1 MFQSKKIVV
10 VLPAF
15 NAHKTLKD
23 TYSEIPFEIVDE
35 VVLVDDASDDE
46 TIKEARKIG
55 IKHLVIHDQNKGYGA
70 NQKSCYDKALE
81 LDADVIVMLHPDY
94 QYPPKLITSMIPMIT
109 GGEYDLVLGSR
120 ILGNGALKGG
130 MPMYKYV
137 SNRAL
142 TFFQNLL
149 SNQKL
154 SEYHTGYR
162 VYSREVLES
171 LSYSNNSDDFIFDNQ
186 IIAQAFAKG
195 FRIGEV
201 SCPTNYF
208 EEASS
213 INFRRSVRYGLG
225 VVWVSVRYFLHRL
238 GWKWSLME

>member
-81 LDADVIVMLHPDY
+81 LGADVIVMLHPDY